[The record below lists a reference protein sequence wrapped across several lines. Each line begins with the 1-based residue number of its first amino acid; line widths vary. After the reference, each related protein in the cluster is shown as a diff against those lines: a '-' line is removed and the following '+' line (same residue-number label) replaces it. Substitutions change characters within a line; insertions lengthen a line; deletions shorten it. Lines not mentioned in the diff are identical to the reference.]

1 MKLID
6 LFSPARKRRRPPDEI
21 DPPSHAVTDDR
32 TDRSSMAE
40 LVRLLRE
47 YDEAQ
52 QAAAS
57 RARRGQ

>member
-1 MKLID
+1 MKLTD
-6 LFSPARKRRRPPDEI
+6 LLSQARKRRRPPNELN
-21 DPPSHAVTDDR
+21 PPDHSTADDR

-52 QAAAS
+52 KAAGA

>member
-1 MKLID
+1 MKLTE
-6 LFSPARKRRRPPDEI
+6 LFSQARKRRQPPNELGPPDH
-21 DPPSHAVTDDR
+21 SAADDR

-52 QAAAS
+52 KAAGA
-57 RARRGQ
+57 RARRRQ